1 MSASRD
7 LVYVDDEYYIHATSS
22 RVDDRK
28 RVLKQ
33 GDSFAVFDRL
43 GDIHPYGHGGHGLYY
58 SDTRFLSRLELSIG
72 GRRPLLLN
80 SGVTHDTAI
89 FAVDLANVD
98 LYDGDRLATPSGEIH
113 VFRGTLLW
121 ERQCFQ
127 QIRVTNFGQDEVR
140 LPIAIEFAADYA
152 DIFEV
157 RGLARARRG
166 RTLPADVGV
175 QEVVLAYEG
184 VDGVLRRT
192 RLHSTLRPSVISAD
206 RMGFDVTLS
215 PGAEVTLALTIS
227 CEVGPAK
234 LEPRVTYEQA
244 ERQNRKSLET
254 IASDECRIETGNEQ
268 FNDWLC
274 RSLADLRMLIT
285 RTDAGIYPY
294 AGVPWYSTIFGRDGL
309 VTGLQTLWVN
319 PNIARGV
326 LDVLA
331 ARQADALD
339 PERDA
344 EPGKIVHEVRRG
356 EMAACHEVPFGLY
369 YGTIDATPLFVMLAA
384 RYFEQTRDL
393 EHLRTLWPHIER
405 ALAWID
411 EYGDQDGDGFV
422 EYCRKTSRGL
432 ANQGWKDSF
441 DSVSHADG
449 TLAQGAIALCEV
461 QGYVYDA
468 KRGAAKLARA
478 LGKVALAG
486 KLLAEAET
494 LRERFNDAFWCDD
507 LGTYAIALDGE
518 KRPCKT
524 RASNAG
530 HTLYTGIATPAR
542 ARHTAAML
550 MAKDCFTGWGVRT
563 LSQREVRFNPMSYH
577 NGSVWPHDTAIIG
590 AGFARYGFRRQTSR
604 LLHALFDA
612 TLALDERRLPEL
624 FCGFRRRRGQGPT
637 RYPVACLP
645 QAWASGAV
653 FMLLQACLG
662 ISFHHEKPQ
671 IRFSQPMLPK
681 FLPWIRLENLRV
693 GAGRV
698 DLMLRRHIRDVSI
711 NVLKSEGDIGVAVH
725 LEL

>member
-1 MSASRD
+1 
-7 LVYVDDEYYIHATSS
+7 
-22 RVDDRK
+22 
-28 RVLKQ
+28 
-33 GDSFAVFDRL
+33 
-43 GDIHPYGHGGHGLYY
+43 
-58 SDTRFLSRLELSIG
+58 
-72 GRRPLLLN
+72 
-80 SGVTHDTAI
+80 
-89 FAVDLANVD
+89 
-98 LYDGDRLATPSGEIH
+98 
-113 VFRGTLLW
+113 
-121 ERQCFQ
+121 
-127 QIRVTNFGQDEVR
+127 
-140 LPIAIEFAADYA
+140 
-152 DIFEV
+152 
-157 RGLARARRG
+157 
-166 RTLPADVGV
+166 

-331 ARQADALD
+331 ARQADAVD

-344 EPGKIVHEVRRG
+344 EPGKVVHEVRGG
-356 EMAACHEVPFGLY
+356 EVAACHEVPFGLY
-369 YGTIDATPLFVMLAA
+369 YGTSDATPLFVMLAA

-486 KLLAEAET
+486 K
-494 LRERFNDAFWCDD
+494 
-507 LGTYAIALDGE
+507 
-518 KRPCKT
+518 
-524 RASNAG
+524 
-530 HTLYTGIATPAR
+530 
-542 ARHTAAML
+542 
-550 MAKDCFTGWGVRT
+550 
-563 LSQREVRFNPMSYH
+563 
-577 NGSVWPHDTAIIG
+577 
-590 AGFARYGFRRQTSR
+590 
-604 LLHALFDA
+604 
-612 TLALDERRLPEL
+612 
-624 FCGFRRRRGQGPT
+624 
-637 RYPVACLP
+637 
-645 QAWASGAV
+645 
-653 FMLLQACLG
+653 
-662 ISFHHEKPQ
+662 
-671 IRFSQPMLPK
+671 
-681 FLPWIRLENLRV
+681 
-693 GAGRV
+693 
-698 DLMLRRHIRDVSI
+698 
-711 NVLKSEGDIGVAVH
+711 
-725 LEL
+725 